1 MSNRSAIKTL
11 ALLTAA
17 MGSLPMVAYAVTIDF
32 EELPL
37 AAGVDHY
44 NGSDGAGGFESR
56 GVWFDNNFTDFGGGC
71 CWEQFAYSRATNTT
85 QQGPANQYSAFAGS
99 GAGGSSMYGV
109 VFSGIDAG
117 DSGLAATLQLPEGS
131 EPQSIAVTNTT
142 WAALV
147 MRDGDPNG
155 FAKKF
160 GGASSDDPDF
170 FSLRILGLDG
180 DNQQRGEIEF
190 YLADYRLA
198 DNELDYVVESWQDID
213 LTPLSGLGVTRL
225 AFRLDSSDF
234 NPTFGLNTPAYVAID
249 NLTLTTQSVAGDY
262 NGDGQ
267 VNLADFTRWRDAL
280 GREAVPA
287 GSGADGDSSG
297 TVDINDYALWRT
309 AATGEAATRLGL
321 HTVPEPN
328 GLTICLPLLVA
339 MARLSRN
346 S

>member
-1 MSNRSAIKTL
+1 MSNGTRLVLL
-11 ALLTAA
+11 ALLTATA
-17 MGSLPMVAYAVTIDF
+17 CPLPMAAGALTIDF

-37 AAGVDHY
+37 AAGVDFY
-44 NGSDGAGGFESR
+44 NGADGAGGFESH
-56 GVWFDNNFTDFGGGC
+56 GVWFANNFTNFGGGC

-117 DSGLAATLQLPEGS
+117 DSGLAAMLRLPEGS
-131 EPQSIAVTNTT
+131 EPQSIAVANTT

-147 MRDGDPNG
+147 MRDGDPNM

-160 GGASSDDPDF
+160 GGPEGDDPDF

-190 YLADYRLA
+190 YLADYRFA
-198 DNELDYVVESWQDID
+198 DNQLDYIVDTWQDID
-213 LTPLSGLGVTRL
+213 LTPLSGLGVTQL

-234 NPTFGLNTPAYVAID
+234 HPMFGLNTPAYAAID

-280 GREAVPA
+280 GSDAVPA

-297 TVDINDYALWRT
+297 TVDINDYGLWHT
-309 AATGEAATRLGL
+309 SAAGEAGVWLGL
-321 HTVPEPN
+321 NAVPEPN
-328 GLTICLPLLVA
+328 GVALCLPLLVA